1 MAKNTLPKHFNI
13 FKAKRVLILVV
24 LLMFGFAC
32 PVYSASMSQVYMAEI
47 IQTQI
52 SFDTKI
58 TFGDRRYLCLEN
70 YPNITQKAVVA
81 FLSNPYKSMGQLFD
95 CEDIAMSAQVRFIL
109 TLCKLLPKLNS
120 GIWWHGAP
128 IGIVIFG
135 NSQMKHVVNVIIY
148 NGIAIMYDVGW
159 ERIWTSEDIEDSGF
173 WVMNVVF

>member
-1 MAKNTLPKHFNI
+1 MKKI
-13 FKAKRVLILVV
+13 LILM
-24 LLMFGFAC
+24 LMFVLGFSYPA
-32 PVYSASMSQVYMAEI
+32 YSASMSQVYIAEI

-52 SFDTKI
+52 SFDAKI

-70 YPNITQKAVVA
+70 YPDITQKAVAA

-128 IGIVIFG
+128 VGTVIFG
-135 NSQMKHVVNVIIY
+135 NSRTKHVVNIMIY

-173 WVMNVVF
+173 WVMHIGF